1 MDSPWCEAG
10 EETQGAASR
19 SGDHWDLSWRPAVLC
34 PSMFTGHFYWTWNRW
49 PFWEGAGGRD
59 WSCSFAFWFCP
70 NQRGHALCWPGWLS
84 RSKAGKVNKALAA
97 VTNVSVQPY
106 RNFPNFTSISKK
118 MFPAK
123 FSFSLTQ
130 TRGSFYQCN
139 SVCRQREH
147 GPEWR
152 HPQRGTKKGWGPGA
166 GTLLWQGRADGPDN
180 RKEALGSRDTPRHP
194 NARPLGAQS
203 HATVLGLINVV
214 KGIS

>member
-1 MDSPWCEAG
+1 METGCPVPFYVHRAFLLNVEQMTLLGGVAG
-10 EETQGAASR
+10 R
-19 SGDHWDLSWRPAVLC
+19 
-34 PSMFTGHFYWTWNRW
+34 
-49 PFWEGAGGRD
+49 GGY
-59 WSCSFAFWFCP
+59 WSCSFAFRFCL
-70 NQRGHALCWPGWLS
+70 NQRSHALCWPGWLS
-84 RSKAGKVNKALAA
+84 HSKAGKVNKALAA

-118 MFPAK
+118 MFSAK

-139 SVCRQREH
+139 GICRQREH

-152 HPQRGTKKGWGPGA
+152 HPRRGTKKGRGPGA
-166 GTLLWQGRADGPDN
+166 GTLLRQGRADGPDN